1 MEQATESSAP
11 LDHFQRLEKWKWID
25 TYPKNLEEYQEE
37 PCTTY
42 FDMIARCGCNIT
54 NILFNTFHLSMYDN
68 NSHSWYI

>member
-37 PCTTY
+37 PCATY
-42 FDMIARCGCNIT
+42 FDMIARCGCNNCQYFIQYFPL
-54 NILFNTFHLSMYDN
+54 IH
-68 NSHSWYI
+68 IRQ